1 MNRHNVIYGY
11 LLEEK
16 IRFLISLLPG
26 VLYNISTDEG
36 IKKHF
41 NDTTLNGVDN
51 YIQFRT
57 FYILIQDKWVARP
70 ASQQQAAQFL
80 NCVDKI
86 SEKIGNNV
94 FLIWACRTPPS
105 RNAIPDLNRKKVKII
120 CSDTSVD
127 ELAQCVKDYVRELIN
142 VQSYAMEID
151 D

>member
-1 MNRHNVIYGY
+1 MNSHNVIDGY

-16 IRFLISLLPG
+16 IRLQVSSLPS
-26 VLYNISTDEG
+26 VLYNISSDEG

-41 NDTTLNGVDN
+41 NDNTLNGVDN

-70 ASQQQAAQFL
+70 ASQLQAAQFL

-86 SEKIGNNV
+86 LEKIGNNV
-94 FLIWACRTPPS
+94 FLIWACKTPPS

-127 ELAQCVKDYVRELIN
+127 ELTQCVIEYIKELIN
-142 VQSYAMEID
+142 VQSSAMEID
-151 D
+151 E

>member
-1 MNRHNVIYGY
+1 MNRHNVIDGY

-41 NDTTLNGVDN
+41 NDNTLNGVDN

-70 ASQQQAAQFL
+70 ASQPQAAQFL